1 MACDIVK
8 YVAVWYWK
16 SNENPCS
23 MNEIETWQNYSA
35 IDNEMIENEFKKNAK
50 HIILDEYIIDFEK
63 LIQTNKD
70 HSNGKKER
78 PVKRILEDVTTHPRN
93 INYKERLY
101 STELPEKTIGNINWN
116 CWYEEKSLKRM
127 PPNCGKFIREWL
139 YQLLPEYIEWTPED
153 YQQYV
158 TALARGFVQT
168 KHPQYISDVI
178 QNPRKV
184 YPSGSNVLTKLPK
197 KLVKT
202 TTIEVQQTI
211 REFPHICGMHGYN
224 CPFLPYTHTS
234 YNLQEQYSSSI
245 CENTQRDFGS
255 LLSLELAE
263 FKEGYW
269 CLQLSTDVGYMGK
282 NGSRQY
288 DRWNRKKLGFHL
300 ATKRESSCSEQ
311 NSDDSS
317 QLQSEIF
324 PSVVR
329 PMGWTNAFSCCPLKR
344 IFSRK
349 SNVHY
354 KTSFQ
359 RLNLRSAP
367 EVKQPFWYKH
377 RGKAAAYQY
386 FDYIQLVISFNNR
399 SSNPIAP
406 NMLMHDRDPE
416 CRLCR
421 SSYEHLGRP
430 FCFCKYSQC
439 YDYDGVSNRPFL
451 RLELNDQC
459 HKSTSKSIWVIYPRS
474 TGYLTDDSEY
484 LQLLECAHQ
493 ISHETNTP
501 LVTTIEDYPTILKR
515 NGGSTA
521 GYRRA
526 RGTWQ
531 ITEEHKMEWLEYVVK
546 EAAQG
551 IIEEGEK
558 VGKLIAAKYIAD
570 ALLQAFKDDDL
581 WRCCIYLYTLESF
594 LYRCINRALRD
605 EDITKL
611 KSLGPY
617 CYLLHWSL
625 IGDQSVN
632 VSNNKEK
639 QLFTGIVYRGMN
651 LEEWAIESY
660 KTAKGSYRSW
670 PAFTSTT
677 KNREIASLFGNVLF
691 IIDIQNDVFIS
702 QDISMVSQ
710 MKDEEEVLLRAGT
723 IFKILDIDSTNT
735 CSSTT
740 CIDSISSTSSENI
753 RLYKFDGNTYDTSLK
768 ANGNPIGTNSM
779 PVYHYGGYA
788 GTAIALNSYDQQY
801 VNIPYIN
808 ISHQSFTLEVWFIL
822 LPPTGISINQ
832 TDFGIFGQC
841 STDQKC
847 FLVTVRKGHIH
858 VSFDSLAN
866 NVTLISSSL
875 VAYYYWVHIAVVY
888 DANALQQRLYIN
900 GRLEIISTGI
910 VSPYDG
916 LVTGASA
923 WIGRTKSAAYSLSYF
938 NG

>member
-178 QNPRKV
+178 QNPRKA
-184 YPSGSNVLTKLPK
+184 YPSGSNVLTKLSK
-197 KLVKT
+197 
-202 TTIEVQQTI
+202 
-211 REFPHICGMHGYN
+211 
-224 CPFLPYTHTS
+224 
-234 YNLQEQYSSSI
+234 
-245 CENTQRDFGS
+245 
-255 LLSLELAE
+255 EL
-263 FKEGYW
+263 
-269 CLQLSTDVGYMGK
+269 
-282 NGSRQY
+282 
-288 DRWNRKKLGFHL
+288 
-300 ATKRESSCSEQ
+300 
-311 NSDDSS
+311 
-317 QLQSEIF
+317 
-324 PSVVR
+324 
-329 PMGWTNAFSCCPLKR
+329 
-344 IFSRK
+344 
-349 SNVHY
+349 
-354 KTSFQ
+354 
-359 RLNLRSAP
+359 
-367 EVKQPFWYKH
+367 
-377 RGKAAAYQY
+377 
-386 FDYIQLVISFNNR
+386 
-399 SSNPIAP
+399 
-406 NMLMHDRDPE
+406 
-416 CRLCR
+416 
-421 SSYEHLGRP
+421 
-430 FCFCKYSQC
+430 
-439 YDYDGVSNRPFL
+439 
-451 RLELNDQC
+451 
-459 HKSTSKSIWVIYPRS
+459 STSKSIWVIYPRS

-660 KTAKGSYRSW
+660 KTAKDSYRSW

-723 IFKILDIDSTNT
+723 IFKILDI
-735 CSSTT
+735 
-740 CIDSISSTSSENI
+740 E
-753 RLYKFDGNTYDTSLK
+753 YDTTEEKHLIYLV
-768 ANGNPIGTNSM
+768 IGD
-779 PVYHYGGYA
+779 
-788 GTAIALNSYDQQY
+788 LNYY
-801 VNIPYIN
+801 TFN
-808 ISHQSFTLEVWFIL
+808 
-822 LPPTGISINQ
+822 
-832 TDFGIFGQC
+832 
-841 STDQKC
+841 
-847 FLVTVRKGHIH
+847 VRKACNKI
-858 VSFDSLAN
+858 
-866 NVTLISSSL
+866 NV
-875 VAYYYWVHIAVVY
+875 
-888 DANALQQRLYIN
+888 
-900 GRLEIISTGI
+900 LE
-910 VSPYDG
+910 DE
-916 LVTGASA
+916 
-923 WIGRTKSAAYSLSYF
+923 
-938 NG
+938 